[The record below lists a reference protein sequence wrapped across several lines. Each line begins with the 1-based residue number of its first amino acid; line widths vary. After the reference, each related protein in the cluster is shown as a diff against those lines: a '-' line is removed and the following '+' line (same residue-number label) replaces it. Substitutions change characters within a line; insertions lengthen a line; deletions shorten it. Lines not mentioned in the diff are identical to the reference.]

1 MVKYLTKNNKDLQKH
16 LVKIWNDK
24 PSMECSLERHKY
36 MIRYNQGIGKTNF
49 DANSDIMKWAGIL
62 FLKDNKT
69 CDTINAICQKHFD
82 SDQMANGDMY
92 DHNHFRSHY
101 IQYVLVPEA
110 IIYYLMKTEKLEYK
124 EANEIFTKEQC
135 ATDDSISKS
144 TVDSSATND
153 THDRDQDRD
162 RDRDRDQDDDDDPN
176 GDLEIPDF
184 DEPDSDFESENE
196 EEDEKQNPS
205 SEITVGDD
213 DSVIVIKSSETD

>member
-1 MVKYLTKNNKDLQKH
+1 MVKYLKKNNKDLLKH
-16 LVKIWNDK
+16 LVKIWNGE
-24 PSMECSLERHKY
+24 PSMDCSLVRHNY
-36 MIRYNQGIGKTNF
+36 MDRYNKGIGKTNF

-82 SDQMANGDMY
+82 SDQMANGNMY

-101 IQYVLVPEA
+101 IQYVLVPES

-144 TVDSSATND
+144 TVDTSENSHAVASNNHTHRD
-153 THDRDQDRD
+153 WYHDRDRQVQDE
-162 RDRDRDQDDDDDPN
+162 DD
-176 GDLEIPDF
+176 GLEIPDF
-184 DEPDSDFESENE
+184 DEPFDSDSESENE
-196 EEDEKQNPS
+196 EKDEENPS
-205 SEITVGDD
+205 SEVEEDN
-213 DSVIVIKSSETD
+213 SVIVIKSSETD

>member
-1 MVKYLTKNNKDLQKH
+1 MD
-16 LVKIWNDK
+16 
-24 PSMECSLERHKY
+24 
-36 MIRYNQGIGKTNF
+36 RYNKGIGKTNF

-82 SDQMANGDMY
+82 SDQMANGNMY

-101 IQYVLVPEA
+101 IQYVLVPES

-144 TVDSSATND
+144 TVDT
-153 THDRDQDRD
+153 
-162 RDRDRDQDDDDDPN
+162 
-176 GDLEIPDF
+176 
-184 DEPDSDFESENE
+184 SENSKLKFKKKTPHFLTFLNLQQ
-196 EEDEKQNPS
+196 D
-205 SEITVGDD
+205 VHFLD
-213 DSVIVIKSSETD
+213 